1 MNVGCTFSDSGFGTI
16 TYTLLFSSLVDRVA
30 SFPGLPTVQFLIACS
45 GKNTPFIEK
54 HSTAPVLHGA
64 NHIFDGERGKRGKK
78 TLLPCTRGW
87 ETWTVGRP
95 WNEAIDRVYAV
106 VLGGGGGGGVT

>member
-1 MNVGCTFSDSGFGTI
+1 MNVGCDSGFETI
-16 TYTLLFSSLVDRVA
+16 TYTLLFCSLVDRVA
-30 SFPGLPTVQFLIACS
+30 SFPGLPHRPVFDRLQWPKTHPSLKSIVTPQSSREPTIFLM
-45 GKNTPFIEK
+45 
-54 HSTAPVLHGA
+54 VRGA
-64 NHIFDGERGKRGKK
+64 RGGKK